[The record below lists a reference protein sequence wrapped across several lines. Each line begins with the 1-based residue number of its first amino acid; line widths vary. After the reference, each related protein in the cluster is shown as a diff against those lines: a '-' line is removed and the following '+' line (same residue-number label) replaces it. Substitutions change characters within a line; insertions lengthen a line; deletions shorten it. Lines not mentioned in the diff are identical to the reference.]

1 MTSQTEI
8 KLTEKEM
15 TRIEIVENG
24 MIKINTEEPRFLSD
38 ADLDQI
44 ILQKVE
50 MREAISRSSTNQ
62 AERELKMLF
71 LVKTNPEAKYSD
83 MVRVVDHL
91 VPYRD
96 RAQISISTQI

>member
-1 MTSQTEI
+1 
-8 KLTEKEM
+8 
-15 TRIEIVENG
+15 
-24 MIKINTEEPRFLSD
+24 
-38 ADLDQI
+38 
-44 ILQKVE
+44 